1 MKETKADRTK
11 AFILDKVSPI
21 FNAKGYSATSLTDV
35 LNATGL
41 TKGSVYGNFENK
53 EDLAQKA
60 FNHNLVLVLKP
71 LQDSIAKEKSAT
83 KKLKAFTDYYRNYYA
98 VMSELGGCPLVN
110 VTSDSKY
117 VNEALYKDA
126 LNVVEALKNTLK
138 EIIELGIKQ
147 KKFKK
152 KTNAEELATLIY
164 SMILGAVFL
173 SSVQLND
180 QPLQITTNAIEDMIK
195 ANRKKALS

>member
-11 AFILDKVSPI
+11 AYILEKVSPI

-83 KKLKAFTDYYRNYYA
+83 KKLKAITEYYRNYYT

-126 LNVVEALKNTLK
+126 LNVVETLKNTIK
-138 EIIELGIKQ
+138 EIIDLGIKQ

-164 SMILGAVFL
+164 SMIMGAVFL

-180 QPLQITTNAIEDMIK
+180 QPLQITTSAVDDLIK
-195 ANRKKALS
+195 ANRK